1 MKERELYQKIKDTIK
16 AIDDYNNNRIEKG
29 LWKSDIEEVIP
40 DLIQKSH
47 VLGSAGSTCPRCNG
61 TGRS

>member
-1 MKERELYQKIKDTIK
+1 MTERELYEKIKETIK

-29 LWKSDIEEVIP
+29 LLKSDIEKVMP

-47 VLGSAGSTCPRCNG
+47 VLGSAGSTCPKCNG
-61 TGRS
+61 TGRA